1 MKTAETHRAIVET
14 CVFCP
19 KLCRWACPVADAE
32 GRETVTPWGLM
43 TLVDDV
49 ARGRAR
55 LDAVT
60 AEVFAHCTGCR
71 RCQHVCK
78 HDNEMPTALMAAR
91 AEAVAAG
98 VAPRGW
104 SAWAEALPPQA
115 PSLDALPTGGEA
127 VLLAGRADEARIAA
141 SLALLAAAGRVVGRP
156 VAGGRTLR
164 DTGHRFVAA
173 GRPERAPRRGAG
185 GVARDGAKVVICL
198 DAEDAE
204 ALRFG
209 EPGGPRAL
217 HLVEA
222 LAGRLDALRP
232 AVAGDVLYL
241 DACRLGRGLGLV
253 DAPRALLQAV
263 VRGAVHGAVTA
274 GEAGSCCGAGAALPA
289 VDRSAAAAATGA
301 AMASESVTAGDDVPV
316 VIDGHC
322 ADHLRAA
329 LAPRPVYASWAAGAR
344 AGAAGHGERGGA
356 PHGES
361 PGGRVGAAREPGAR
375 PPEGGGRARRGGT
388 GPVAEPSPRGDG
400 SERGGRKPDAAQIP
414 PGGRRSEHGEG
425 ER

>member
-14 CVFCP
+14 CAFCP

-104 SAWAEALPPQA
+104 SAWAEALPPQS
-115 PSLDALPTGGEA
+115 PSLDALPAGGEA

-156 VAGGRTLR
+156 VVGGRTLR

-173 GRPERAPRRGAG
+173 GRPERAAA
-185 GVARDGAKVVICL
+185 ARAAVLATGAKVVICL
-198 DAEDAE
+198 DAEDVE

-289 VDRSAAAAATGA
+289 VDPAAAAATGA

-329 LAPRPVYASWAAGAR
+329 LAPRPVSSWAEVVAR
-344 AGAAGHGERGGA
+344 GLPGWESRRSEHGEGA
-356 PHGES
+356 L
-361 PGGRVGAAREPGAR
+361 
-375 PPEGGGRARRGGT
+375 GRAQRSR
-388 GPVAEPSPRGDG
+388 PLEGDG

-425 ER
+425 EQ